1 MLPLDMRMRRGL
13 GLRFQAWRE
22 RLLLLLDT
30 AAATV
35 MKDPQPPAGG
45 GGGGGEVVGGGDC
58 YEAFDLFFW
67 NRTG

>member
-1 MLPLDMRMRRGL
+1 MSRGL
-13 GLRFQAWRE
+13 GLRFQALRE
-22 RLLLLLDT
+22 KLHLLLDT

-45 GGGGGEVVGGGDC
+45 GGGEVVGGGVC